1 VVSLSTHVLDVE
13 GGSPARAVRV
23 ELYDGDE
30 LRASAQTDEEG
41 RIAELAAGLEAGEY
55 RLVFHP
61 RSPFFGRLELA
72 VTLEEGHYH
81 VPLLVSSYSCT
92 TYRGA

>member
-1 VVSLSTHVLDVE
+1 MVSLSTHVLDVE
-13 GGSPARAVRV
+13 RGCPARAVRV
-23 ELYDGDE
+23 ELYEGDE
-30 LRASAQTDEEG
+30 LRAAGETDEEG
-41 RIAELAAGLEAGEY
+41 RIAELADALEAGEY

-61 RSPFFGRLELA
+61 RSPFFGRLELS
-72 VTLEEGHYH
+72 VTLDEGHYH